1 MTENELQPPIPN
13 KQPAPMPYFT
23 YPWFN
28 WSLGYPRYQ
37 PWYDDRADYNTNARD
52 YYNYIG
58 DENMNEHWQVYAIN
72 RLLKRQIAVQDT
84 NTVDMTKTGDWIN
97 NGTCSTEYFP
107 NNYDDV
113 VTLQCKVI
121 LSAYKQALDF
131 PYLGHFEAPNAIT
144 AKEDGLFAPDYKGVL
159 SKVDGE
165 IKTIIKQIEQ
175 IYDSIGGINGTI
187 EVPRKIDISKS
198 NNLIRPINLGD
209 VTDNTRITITWTHGS
224 TRRTESYTVG
234 ELRGRNAHILAQNL
248 LDNGDEAYVVEVFT
262 HIQANTNNLW
272 ITAIHSSRMRPNATW
287 VWETKPATDDWS
299 KVYYEEQDPRLTNGT
314 LTNPVIIEDVTV
326 YDQVPIIKK

>member
-13 KQPAPMPYFT
+13 KQPAPPYLT

-28 WSLGYPRYQ
+28 WSIGYPRFQ
-37 PWYDDRADYNTNARD
+37 PWYDDRADFNTNARD

-58 DENMNEHWQVYAIN
+58 NDNMNEHWQVYAIN
-72 RLLKRQIAVQDT
+72 RLLKRQIAVTDT

-107 NNYDDV
+107 NNYDDL

-121 LSAYKQALDF
+121 LSAYKQVLDF
-131 PYLGHFEAPNAIT
+131 PSLGHFEAPNSIT
-144 AKEDGLFAPDYKGVL
+144 ARNDGLYSPDYKGVL
-159 SKVDGE
+159 NQVDNQLT
-165 IKTIIKQIEQ
+165 TIIKQIEQ

-187 EVPRKIDISKS
+187 EVPRKVDISNS
-198 NNLIRPINLGD
+198 NNLIRPVNLGN
-209 VTDNTRITITWTHGS
+209 VTDDTRITITWTHGS

-234 ELRGRNAHILAQNL
+234 ELRGRNAHIYATNL
-248 LDNGDEAYVVEVFT
+248 LDNGNEGYTCEVFT
-262 HIQANTNNLW
+262 HIQSGTTNLW
-272 ITAIHSSRMRPNATW
+272 VTAIHTNRMRSTGEW
-287 VWETKPATDDWS
+287 VWEIKPATDNWTH
-299 KVYYEEQDPRLTNGT
+299 VYYDDQDPRLTNGT
-314 LTNPVIIEDVTV
+314 LSSPVLIESVVV